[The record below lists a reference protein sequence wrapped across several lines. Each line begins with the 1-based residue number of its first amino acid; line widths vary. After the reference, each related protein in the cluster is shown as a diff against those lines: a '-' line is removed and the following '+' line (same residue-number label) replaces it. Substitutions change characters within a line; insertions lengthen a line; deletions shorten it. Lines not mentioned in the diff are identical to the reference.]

1 MKLRSTWK
9 FSGYR
14 ALNIWLEKWHT
25 CIAQKHWQEDQ
36 AMSGSDQNNT
46 QIHPEVEDA
55 EDLWFGK
62 GQHNNSSEFGQGDS
76 REYLKIKQTNVEHE
90 VEKKV
95 LKAALTELPILV
107 RVSWALCTRSS
118 PTLTAKA
125 LVIWEEN
132 STEIPTAMTKL
143 TNETAFNVMFHLKI
157 NKKS

>member
-1 MKLRSTWK
+1 
-9 FSGYR
+9 
-14 ALNIWLEKWHT
+14 
-25 CIAQKHWQEDQ
+25 
-36 AMSGSDQNNT
+36 MSGSDQDNT

-76 REYLKIKQTNVEHE
+76 REYLKMCTLNMKRN
-90 VEKKV
+90 KKCNRKKNI

-143 TNETAFNVMFHLKI
+143 TNETAFNVMFHLKMS
-157 NKKS
+157 KKIVEGKELKK